1 MSERGIHVLSTARS
15 DTRSAVVWRVVLVL
29 LALGQVVSPLVVS
42 ALGGGEFR
50 TSDRAGEPPIVPAGY
65 AFSIWGLVEA
75 LCLAYAVWALF
86 TRTPG
91 RDVRDRLAKPLSVV
105 FAGFTVWL
113 VAAEVEPVWS
123 TVAVFVVMV
132 IGLLAA
138 LRIALG
144 HRAEIARWQR
154 APRVL
159 LWSTLG
165 VYTGW
170 SSVAIWVN
178 LTTALTESGAPID
191 GTAGVAGQVA
201 ILAGATATAVVL
213 LWRTAGLVS
222 YGMAVAWALVAVV
235 IATAQAQQPVL
246 AVIAAVALVC
256 VGAATAFFRLRR
268 PVLA

>member
-1 MSERGIHVLSTARS
+1 MTARAG
-15 DTRSAVVWRVVLVL
+15 DRTAVPWRVLLVV

-75 LCLAYAVWALF
+75 LCLAYAVWALV
-86 TRTPG
+86 TRSPG
-91 RDVRDRLAKPLSVV
+91 HEVRDRLAKPLCVV

-123 TVAVFVVMV
+123 TVAVFVVMLV
-132 IGLLAA
+132 ALLVS
-138 LRIALG
+138 LRIALVE
-144 HRAEIARWQR
+144 RAEIARWHR
-154 APRVL
+154 VPRVL

-191 GTAGVAGQVA
+191 GPAGLAGQVA
-201 ILAGATATAVVL
+201 ILAGATATAVAL
-213 LWRTAGLVS
+213 LWRTAGLLS
-222 YGMAVAWALVAVV
+222 YGLAVAWALVAVV
-235 IATAQAQQPVL
+235 VATAQAQQPAL
-246 AVIAAVALVC
+246 AVIAAGALVC

-268 PVLA
+268 PAVA

>member
-1 MSERGIHVLSTARS
+1 MLSTAGSGER
-15 DTRSAVVWRVVLVL
+15 TAVVWRVVLVV
-29 LALGQVVSPLVVS
+29 LAVGQIVSPLVVS
-42 ALGGGEFR
+42 AVGGGEF
-50 TSDRAGEPPIVPAGY
+50 TTADRAGEPPIVPAGY

-75 LCLAYAVWALF
+75 LCLAYAVWALV
-86 TRTPG
+86 TRTSG
-91 RDVRDRLAKPLSVV
+91 HEVRDRLARPLAVV
-105 FAGFTVWL
+105 FTGFTAWL

-132 IGLLAA
+132 IALLKA
-138 LRIALG
+138 LQIALG

-191 GTAGVAGQVA
+191 GTAGLAGQIA
-201 ILAGATATAVVL
+201 ILAGATATAVAL
-213 LWRTAGLVS
+213 LWRTSGLLS
-222 YGMAVAWALVAVV
+222 YGFAVAWALVAVV
-235 IATAQAQQPVL
+235 IATADARQL
-246 AVIAAVALVC
+246 LLTTIAAVALVL
-256 VGAATAFFRLRR
+256 VVAATAWFRLRR
-268 PVLA
+268 PATARLS